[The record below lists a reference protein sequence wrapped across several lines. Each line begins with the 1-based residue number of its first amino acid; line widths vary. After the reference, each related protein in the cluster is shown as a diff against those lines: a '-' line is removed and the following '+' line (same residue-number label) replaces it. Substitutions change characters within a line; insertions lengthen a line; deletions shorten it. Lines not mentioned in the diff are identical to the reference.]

1 MERRRRQL
9 LPRHVGGERGDLPR
23 ALAVCR
29 RGRRRLRAERVARRG
44 AVGRLRR
51 LRDGLPERGGRR
63 LLRERRLPLPRRP
76 LAVRGWK
83 KAGVPS
89 APLPPA
95 RAPSYA
101 ARLAARTQHAAT
113 ISLTLVVALVL
124 GVPAVALAAALVAV
138 VVLAA
143 RQRQASGRVDAALL
157 KEDAL
162 ALATRVVEA
171 NRALGLRAAAAGL
184 WFRHELREN
193 GRWLAGHMGGAV
205 EYAQA
210 GDEAGVCTYTPYV
223 EPVQE
228 VCAASNE
235 TFCLAA
241 DIASVPSN
249 LTHDKNIVGC
259 LCGY

>member
-1 MERRRRQL
+1 MGCLSEAAAGCCES
-9 LPRHVGGERGDLPR
+9 GGCLF
-23 ALAVCR
+23 
-29 RGRRRLRAERVARRG
+29 RV
-44 AVGRLRR
+44 
-51 LRDGLPERGGRR
+51 
-63 LLRERRLPLPRRP
+63 RP

-101 ARLAARTQHAAT
+101 ARLAAKTQHAAA

-124 GVPAVALAAALVAV
+124 GVPAAALAAALVAV

-210 GDEAGVCTYTPYV
+210 GEEAGDDLEGGDRPPGVGARVREAV
-223 EPVQE
+223 ERWLQAWLQAAGLTRPEAFPPAAEEEQEEDEVLARARRLVAATRAAPVDVLVDE
-228 VCAASNE
+228 EERESREDEEAE
-235 TFCLAA
+235 R
-241 DIASVPSN
+241 I
-249 LTHDKNIVGC
+249 
-259 LCGY
+259 